1 MATAHLIS
9 GLPASGKSTY
19 AKLLKMQTGAVL
31 FRLDKWLKTLF
42 GDYSLEDVENDEH
55 VRRVLATREMIWFSA
70 AEFLIRG
77 IDIILDD
84 GFFFEKHRLQHI
96 NLAKEIGAEACV
108 HFLNTPIE
116 VIGERLNIRNSDL
129 PKNTFFI
136 STDKLKFFQSIY
148 ETPNPNKEG
157 KVQIVLPE
165 AIDISSLVSI

>member
-70 AEFLIRG
+70 
-77 IDIILDD
+77 
-84 GFFFEKHRLQHI
+84 
-96 NLAKEIGAEACV
+96 
-108 HFLNTPIE
+108 
-116 VIGERLNIRNSDL
+116 
-129 PKNTFFI
+129 
-136 STDKLKFFQSIY
+136 
-148 ETPNPNKEG
+148 
-157 KVQIVLPE
+157 
-165 AIDISSLVSI
+165 